1 MDGTTPQ
8 AGLRSDGA
16 DTRRERLV
24 RAMQDVAAGERGALK
39 TVYNLTSMKVYGVI
53 VRIVR
58 DRERADDVLQDVY
71 LKVWDRAGRYDP
83 AKAAV
88 ITWLC
93 TIARNSA
100 IDTLRRDARVPV
112 PIADDAMPEPEDG
125 DPLADELLCVEEEY
139 DKLRRCMEELKD
151 DQRTSIRMAFFDGF
165 THSELAARLEV
176 PLGTMKS
183 WIRRGLASLK
193 ACLRA

>member
-1 MDGTTPQ
+1 MDAPSPRPEPR
-8 AGLRSDGA
+8 AVSSPE
-16 DTRRERLV
+16 RREQLQL
-24 RAMQDVAAGERGALK
+24 ALASVAAGERPALK
-39 TVYNLTSMKVYGVI
+39 TVYDLTSMKVYGVI

-83 AKAAV
+83 AKAGV

-93 TIARNSA
+93 AIARNSA

-112 PIADDAMPEPEDG
+112 PIADDAMPEPTDD

-139 DKLRRCMEELKD
+139 GKLRRCIDELGE
-151 DQRTSIRMAFFDGF
+151 DQRKSVRMAFFEGL
-165 THSELAARLEV
+165 THSELSDALGA
-176 PLGTMKS
+176 PLGTVKS
-183 WIRRGLASLK
+183 WIRRGLNSLK
-193 ACLRA
+193 ACLRG